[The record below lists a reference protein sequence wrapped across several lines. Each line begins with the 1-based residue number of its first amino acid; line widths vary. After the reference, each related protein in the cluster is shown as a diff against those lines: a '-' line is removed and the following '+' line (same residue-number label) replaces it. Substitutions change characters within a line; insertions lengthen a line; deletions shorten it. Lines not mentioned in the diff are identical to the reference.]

1 MNPEEEFQR
10 YAQLIEYYKSQLASL
25 ENQFSY
31 LQATIVDFSQAK
43 ITIEKIKET
52 TNGSEILIPIGGG
65 TFSFATLKDH
75 ERILTDIGAGII
87 IEKTPEEAI
96 NIIEKRI
103 EDLQKNQDALSSL
116 SQKLNNE
123 MEEVSMKA
131 QQLLSNNR

>member
-31 LQATIVDFSQAK
+31 LQATIVDYSQAK
-43 ITIEKIKET
+43 ITLEKIKEAA
-52 TNGSEILIPIGGG
+52 NGTEILIPIGGG
-65 TFSFATLKDH
+65 SFSFATLKDH
-75 ERILTDIGAGII
+75 EKILTDIGASIV
-87 IEKTPEEAI
+87 IEKSPEDAI
-96 NIIEKRI
+96 KIIEKRI
-103 EDLQKNQDALSSL
+103 EDLQKNQEALSSL
-116 SQKLNNE
+116 SQKLHDE